1 MTFRSLVLFVFSVA
15 LLLAACGSDDP
26 VGLDGFDSATITI
39 DEQQLAVAIADTP
52 ALRSRG
58 LMGVTD
64 LGGLDGMLFVFE
76 ESIDGGFW
84 MKDTL
89 IALDIAF
96 FDADGAF
103 VDRFTM
109 EPCTG
114 DPCPVYRSSGSYRYA
129 VEAPAGSLGFVG
141 EGSVLET
148 TGP

>member
-1 MTFRSLVLFVFSVA
+1 MLRSLLLLAVLVA
-15 LLLAACGSDDP
+15 MALAACGPGDP
-26 VGLDGFDSATITI
+26 TGIEGFDTATITI
-39 DEQQLAVAIADTP
+39 DEREVAVAVADTP
-52 ALRSRG
+52 DLRSQG

-64 LGGLDGMLFVFE
+64 LGGLDGMLFLFDE
-76 ESIDGGFW
+76 TTDAGFW

-96 FDADGAF
+96 FDDGGSF

-114 DPCPVYRSSGSYRYA
+114 DPCPVYRPAGSYRYA
-129 VEAPAGSLGFVG
+129 VEAPAGDLGFVG

-148 TGP
+148 HDD

>member
-52 ALRSRG
+52 ALQSRG

-76 ESIDGGFW
+76 ESTDGGFW

-114 DPCPVYRSSGSYRYA
+114 DPCPVYHSLGSYRYA
-129 VEAPAGSLGFVG
+129 V
-141 EGSVLET
+141 LET